1 MPTTKKITS
10 KAQKTVKK
18 VAKKR
23 KVEIPYDFEFC
34 SRLDDLN
41 QYYSDAIQAMNDI
54 DALSYSLKYD
64 YRKARNLFDIMQYEA
79 TMPTNVG
86 NFTVEIL
93 DAKLTRGKFKEYS
106 RVAFKY
112 CVRYVDEGVS
122 EVRVL
127 HDVVKADYL
136 YNAMYDFCRI
146 AIDAIQKM
154 YQQRLEEK
162 NKA

>member
-1 MPTTKKITS
+1 MPTTKKTTA
-10 KAQKTVKK
+10 KTQKTVKK
-18 VAKKR
+18 IAKKK
-23 KVEIPYDFEFC
+23 KVEIPYDFEYY
-34 SRLDDLN
+34 SRLDDLL
-41 QYYSDAIQAMNDI
+41 QYYADAIQAMNDI
-54 DALSYSLKYD
+54 DALNYSLKYD
-64 YRKARNLFDIMQYEA
+64 YRKARNLFDVMQYEA

-93 DAKLTRGKFKEYS
+93 DAKLTRGKFKEDN

-112 CVRYVDEGVS
+112 CVRYVDGGIS

-127 HDVVKADYL
+127 HDVVTADYL
-136 YNAMYDFCRI
+136 YNAMYEFCRV
-146 AIDAIQKM
+146 AIEAIQKM